1 MRNIKITKTD
11 LKTRCM
17 GTYLESQGRGIKNHK
32 IGMLSGCASGTEE
45 GIDRF
50 KSSSGKRKGSEK

>member
-1 MRNIKITKTD
+1 
-11 LKTRCM
+11 M

-32 IGMLSGCASGTEE
+32 IGMLSGCASGAEE

-50 KSSSGKRKGSEK
+50 KSSSGKIKGSEK